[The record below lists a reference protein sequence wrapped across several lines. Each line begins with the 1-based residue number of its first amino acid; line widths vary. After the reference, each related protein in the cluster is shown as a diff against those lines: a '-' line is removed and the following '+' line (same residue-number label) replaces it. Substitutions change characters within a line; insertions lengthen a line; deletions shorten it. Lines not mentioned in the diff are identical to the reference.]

1 MSELEQVTKDLK
13 TSSNA
18 VESVLKVFFTTQLLE
33 KLNNKKKNNKDQF
46 LMDMKGGSSSF
57 TTYEKFEQLPEKDR
71 QEVFRVLLKENP
83 KMLKELSEVAKAKK
97 IAEELKNSSNKQK
110 TLQQLVE
117 SGKLSKEL
125 IPYIKSFN
133 V

>member
-13 TSSNA
+13 TASKT
-18 VESVLKVFFTTQLLE
+18 VEEVLKAFLTTQLLE
-33 KLNNKKKNNKDQF
+33 KLNEKKKNNKDWF
-46 LMDMKGGSSSF
+46 LTDMKEANSF
-57 TTYEKFEQLPEKDR
+57 TTYEKFEQLPEKDK

-97 IAEELKNSSNKQK
+97 IATELNSSPDKQK
-110 TLQQLVE
+110 TFKQLVD
-117 SGKLSKEL
+117 SGRLKKDL

-133 V
+133 A